1 MPGGIV
7 IHIESGSDKHTEV
20 LSHERI
26 RIGSGEACE
35 LRLRSSA
42 LPSPSDLVLELE
54 KQNGS
59 YRVSGFDPTVALTHN
74 GEPLRSGSEINDGDE
89 VRITGSDLALQFF
102 PVRALPALV
111 ERRRTDVHVAP
122 FIESAALES
131 AATERRD
138 DAKVFLREFTR
149 ELVREINTSTKV
161 AIFLIAA
168 SLVGGILYLGLAANR
183 ELQRSRDLI
192 NKQNEQLA
200 AMEQR
205 MGETQQQFAQVD
217 ERNQSII
224 NSLSLA
230 PQIRSAYGGG
240 VGLLT
245 GSYILVEAGTGR
257 PMRSPEFNVTE
268 GGEAAEGASEQP
280 SLTPEGAGEPFER
293 EFAGT
298 AFHVGKGYVITNRH
312 LTIEPW
318 KADPST
324 ELLNPNVKVQ
334 FRITRLV
341 VYFPGQKMPFPLRV
355 KQTSQREDLAVCMI
369 EGRELPAD
377 LPVLPVDKDS
387 SDAAGIGKTIVMLS
401 YPTSE
406 DRILATLPEA
416 ESINIQQRY
425 GSSLSSILN
434 HLAARNFIRPLLSQ
448 GTITDFEGNRLVYEA
463 NSAEG
468 ASGAPLF
475 GQSGRVIG
483 VNNAIYSQS
492 GGNVPYASPCPC
504 WNAPAGRSTSLRP
517 TPTRTPTPRPPPK
530 TRAPRPRRTSRVK
543 KEKGKR

>member
-7 IHIESGSDKHTEV
+7 IHIESGRDKHTEV

-26 RIGSGEACE
+26 RIGSGEGCE
-35 LRLRSSA
+35 LRLRASA
-42 LPSPSDLVLELE
+42 LPAPSDLVLELE

-59 YRVSGFDPTVALTHN
+59 YRVAGFDPTFSLTHN
-74 GEPLRSGSEINDGDE
+74 GDPLRAGSEIGDGDE
-89 VRITGSDLALQFF
+89 VRVRGGDLALQFF

-111 ERRRTDVHVAP
+111 ERRRADVHVAP

-149 ELVREINTSTKV
+149 ELVREINTSTKI
-161 AIFLIAA
+161 AILVIASA
-168 SLVGGILYLGLAANR
+168 LVGGVLYLGLAANR

-205 MGETQQQFAQVD
+205 MGDTQKQFAEVD
-217 ERNQSII
+217 ERNQGII

-257 PMRSPEFNVTE
+257 PMRYPEFKVTE
-268 GGEAAEGASEQP
+268 GEEAAPEPTAGQP
-280 SLTPEGAGEPFER
+280 SLTAEGAGEPFER

-312 LTIEPW
+312 LTTEPW

-324 ELLNPNVKVQ
+324 ELLTTGDVKVQ
-334 FRITRLV
+334 FRITRLA
-341 VYFPGQKMPFPLRV
+341 VYFPGHKQPFPLRV

-387 SDAAGIGKTIVMLS
+387 DASGIGKSIVMLS

-416 ESINIQQRY
+416 ESIQIQQRY

-448 GTITDFEGNRLVYEA
+448 GSITDFEGNRIVYEA

-475 GQSGRVIG
+475 GQSGRVIA
-483 VNNAIYSQS
+483 VNFGMFTQMQ
-492 GGNVPYASPCPC
+492 NVNFASPIRYAVPLLER
-504 WNAPAGRSTSLRP
+504 AGWSLDEPSTDANSNSNSA
-517 TPTRTPTPRPPPK
+517 TATK
-530 TRAPRPRRTSRVK
+530 DK
-543 KEKGKR
+543 DDEKEKVKR

>member
-1 MPGGIV
+1 
-7 IHIESGSDKHTEV
+7 ESCEV
-20 LSHERI
+20 
-26 RIGSGEACE
+26 
-35 LRLRSSA
+35 RLRSSA
-42 LPSPSDLVLELE
+42 LPAPSDLLLELE
-54 KQNGS
+54 KLGGS
-59 YRVSGFDPTVALTHN
+59 YRVAGFDPSVALTHN
-74 GEPLRSGSEINDGDE
+74 GEPLRAGAEIADGDE
-89 VRITGSDLALQFF
+89 VRVKDSDLALQFF

-111 ERRRTDVHVAP
+111 ERRRMETHVAP

-149 ELVREINTSTKV
+149 ELVREIKTSTKV
-161 AIFLIAA
+161 LIFLFATALI
-168 SLVGGILYLGLAANR
+168 GGILYLGMAANR

-205 MGETQQQFAQVD
+205 MGETQQQFAEVD
-217 ERNQSII
+217 ERNQNII

-245 GSYILVEAGTGR
+245 GSYILVESGTNR
-257 PMRSPEFNVTE
+257 PMRYPEFKV
-268 GGEAAEGASEQP
+268 AEGDETAPETAAAQP
-280 SLTPEGAGEPFER
+280 SLTAEGAGEPFER

-324 ELLNPNVKVQ
+324 ELLTTTAAVKVQ
-334 FRITRLV
+334 FRITRLA
-341 VYFPGQKMPFPLRV
+341 VYFPGHKLPFPLRV
-355 KQTSQREDLAVCMI
+355 KQTSQREDIAVCMI

-387 SDAAGIGKTIVMLS
+387 DASGIGKTIVMMS

-416 ESINIQQRY
+416 ESIQIQQRF

-448 GTITDFEGNRLVYEA
+448 GSITDFEGNRIVYEA

-475 GQSGRVIG
+475 GQSGRVIA
-483 VNNAIYSQS
+483 VNFGMFTQMQ
-492 GGNVPYASPCPC
+492 NVNFASPIRFAIPLLER
-504 WNAPAGRSTSLRP
+504 AGWALEESSPDANTNSNTTSAGKDP
-517 TPTRTPTPRPPPK
+517 RTATA
-530 TRAPRPRRTSRVK
+530 TNQSR
-543 KEKGKR
+543 

>member
-7 IHIESGSDKHTEV
+7 IHIESGRDKHTEV

-26 RIGSGEACE
+26 RIGSGAACE
-35 LRLRSSA
+35 LRLRASA
-42 LPSPSDLVLELE
+42 LPSHSDLVLELE

-59 YRVSGFDPTVALTHN
+59 YRVAGFDPALALTHN

-89 VRITGSDLALQFF
+89 VRVRDVDLALQFF

-111 ERRRTDVHVAP
+111 ERRRADIHVAP

-161 AIFLIAA
+161 LVFLIVGA
-168 SLVGGILYLGLAANR
+168 LVGGLLYLGFAANR
-183 ELQRSRDLI
+183 ELERSRDLI

-205 MGETQQQFAQVD
+205 MGETQQQFARVD

-224 NSLSLA
+224 DSLSLA

-245 GSYILVEAGTGR
+245 GSYILVEVGTGR
-257 PMRSPEFNVTE
+257 PMRYPEFKVAE
-268 GGEAAEGASEQP
+268 GDEAAPEPTAEQP
-280 SLTPEGAGEPFER
+280 SLTAEGAGEPFER

-312 LTIEPW
+312 LTTEPW
-318 KADPST
+318 RADPST
-324 ELLNPNVKVQ
+324 ELMTADVKVQ
-334 FRITRLV
+334 FRITRLA
-341 VYFPGQKMPFPLRV
+341 VYFPGHKQPFPLRV

-369 EGRELPAD
+369 EGREVPAA
-377 LPVLPVDKDS
+377 LPVLPVDPD
-387 SDAAGIGKTIVMLS
+387 SDASGIGKTVVMLS

-416 ESINIQQRY
+416 ESIQIQQRY

-448 GTITDFEGNRLVYEA
+448 GSITDFEGNRIVYEA

-475 GQSGRVIG
+475 GQTGRVIA
-483 VNNAIYSQS
+483 VNFGMFTQMQ
-492 GGNVPYASPCPC
+492 NVNFASPIRFAVPLLERAG
-504 WNAPAGRSTSLRP
+504 WKMDEPAPDANTNSNAAASAKDKDSRPASATNQ
-517 TPTRTPTPRPPPK
+517 
-530 TRAPRPRRTSRVK
+530 SR
-543 KEKGKR
+543 